1 MRKNFNL
8 MKDVAVY
15 TRVGPAQRIQ
25 KLLAFNNR
33 LKTNQGSV
41 ACLNEWKLELDPN
54 LVNITARQLP
64 AEEIQLGRNA
74 K

>member
-8 MKDVAVY
+8 MKDVAVH

-25 KLLAFNNR
+25 KLMAFNNR
-33 LKTNQGSV
+33 LLTNQGSV
-41 ACLNEWKLELDPN
+41 ACFNEWALDLDRKLVD
-54 LVNITARQLP
+54 VTARQLP
-64 AEEIQLGRNA
+64 AEEIQLGRDA